1 MDFEKI
7 YQQLKNQNINAELS
21 DMDDNITITAN
32 SKNVIASIT
41 LDPFNNNKAR
51 LVIGDD
57 QGFEG
62 DVAFIKTKQDA
73 DTLLKTVQI
82 VKPYLN

>member
-21 DMDDNITITAN
+21 DMGNNITITAN
-32 SKNVIASIT
+32 SRNVIASIT
-41 LDPFNNNKAR
+41 PDPFNNNKAR

-73 DTLLKTVQI
+73 DALLKTVQI

>member
-32 SKNVIASIT
+32 SRNVIASIT
-41 LDPFNNNKAR
+41 SDPFDSNKAR
-51 LVIGDD
+51 LIIGDD

-73 DTLLKTVQI
+73 DTLLKIVQI

>member
-1 MDFEKI
+1 MNFEKI
-7 YQQLKNQNINAELS
+7 YQQLKNEGINAEIN
-21 DMDDNITITAN
+21 DMYDNITITTN
-32 SKNVIASIT
+32 SRNVIASIKS
-41 LDPFNNNKAR
+41 DSFDNNKTR
-51 LVIGDD
+51 LIIGDD

>member
-21 DMDDNITITAN
+21 DMNDNITITAN
-32 SKNVIASIT
+32 SRNVIASIT
-41 LDPFNNNKAR
+41 SDPFNNKTR

>member
-32 SKNVIASIT
+32 SRNVIASIIS
-41 LDPFNNNKAR
+41 DPFNNKAR

-62 DVAFIKTKQDA
+62 DVAFIKTKQDV
-73 DTLLKTVQI
+73 DTLLKIVQI